1 MHWTKNFNF
10 LKKKLLRLLHISY
23 IYLIRYKIVS
33 IIVVH
38 NVIIIGT
45 TVGCI
50 FSASCSN
57 YAFHASIFSAQQT
70 LTTSYFRPT
79 ILGLVGKISSWLK
92 SNKRGGGVA
101 IRMSWCVFFE
111 KINSRGGDVY
121 SGLESSCFT
130 VSSSGSNLILEHIIS
145 AV

>member
-1 MHWTKNFNF
+1 MNVYGLGCYKWVWREDQPMHWTKNFNF

-23 IYLIRYKIVS
+23 IYLIRYKNAS

-57 YAFHASIFSAQQT
+57 HAFHASIFSAQQT
-70 LTTSYFRPT
+70 FTTSYFRPT
-79 ILGLVGKISSWLK
+79 IGHTLNYVI
-92 SNKRGGGVA
+92 
-101 IRMSWCVFFE
+101 
-111 KINSRGGDVY
+111 Y
-121 SGLESSCFT
+121 Q
-130 VSSSGSNLILEHIIS
+130 IS
-145 AV
+145 AMHAGSCGNARNFNFNDYRHRTIDHP